1 MEETIDLKEYFQ
13 IIKKRAWIIVLITTI
28 AMLVSGIISFF
39 VLSPIYQTK
48 TTLIVNSDKAPGTN
62 VVTGDQISVSQ
73 KLAVTYGEII
83 KSKVV
88 LDEVA
93 KELKIKG
100 GYSEIEKKLSVS
112 PVTDTQ
118 ILEVSI
124 QDHNPKR
131 AADIANAIPKAFT
144 KEVKRITK
152 ANNVEVI
159 DKAIVPKIPVK
170 PNKIMNIAIAG
181 ILGVMISLFVIFL
194 LEYMDNKIKS
204 PQDIQKYLEL
214 PLLGVVPDEYKGKR
228 GGNKK

>member
-152 ANNVEVI
+152 ANNVEAI

-181 ILGVMISLFVIFL
+181 VLGVMISLFVIFL